1 MCVCY
6 LERATGLS
14 RQTTSPHA
22 GRVSSCYESR
32 SQPMC
37 PSTHFED
44 DDTGQSAASV
54 YTLRRMFEK
63 KKRRRCLE
71 QFVKGYFVH
80 ECCCQIKTVS
90 REMSLLYEM
99 SDIFLYSFH

>member
-63 KKRRRCLE
+63 KK
-71 QFVKGYFVH
+71 KDADAW
-80 ECCCQIKTVS
+80 S
-90 REMSLLYEM
+90 SL
-99 SDIFLYSFH
+99 